1 MEYNRLL
8 LSAGGGIFSVAQQ
21 ANQAKNVATVFIGL
35 GGTGVDCLATLK
47 TEINKRLKPD
57 DPTAP
62 IPSYDHI
69 QFLGVDTDI
78 RSKDIIGVTNFFS
91 ISMIS
96 EALCQIK
103 WL

>member
-78 RSKDIIGVTNFFS
+78 RSKDIIGVTNFF
-91 ISMIS
+91 MIS